1 MKRMRLPLT
10 LGLLLAAAWPAA
22 GADGASLSAEE
33 RQVIETLIIGTPTER
48 NINAALGF
56 WRGAPE
62 DLKQRILATPKER
75 RWPIVL
81 CHYLGFDS
89 PSVAAARPERCEE
102 KVQADTDRGAASWSN
117 DGQWVGPTDDCRA
130 RNLRN
135 EYGQLIC
142 D

>member
-1 MKRMRLPLT
+1 MKRTAIAFALALM
-10 LGLLLAAAWPAA
+10 LAAWTAARAEGPA
-22 GADGASLSAEE
+22 LTPEE

-62 DLKQRILATPKER
+62 ALKQRILATPKEE

-81 CHYLGFDS
+81 CNYLGFDNEA
-89 PSVAAARPERCEE
+89 VASATPERCET
-102 KVQADTDRGAASWSN
+102 KVPADIDRGNASWSA
-117 DGQWVGPTDDCRA
+117 DGQWVGPSDECRA
-130 RNLRN
+130 RNKRN

-142 D
+142 G